1 MKCQECQ
8 LACYDLLDRRLC
20 AKDEREVL
28 AHIER
33 CPSCRAFLET
43 EGERMRAW
51 PRLLSLATRKAA
63 LPPDAAER
71 VAHALEVSRGKG
83 SLSEKEGWW
92 QRRST
97 RRAGRWLALAASVL
111 VLASLGVTASLLRDR
126 SSGAA
131 ENAAERAVP
140 SVRLVSQKNVQ
151 GLDVPETLPG
161 VLRLTSGA
169 VVVRLRTGVELT
181 LVGPAKVDVRDSM
194 HVYLGGGQ
202 LLADVPHWATG
213 FTVRTRELEVYDLG
227 TVFCVQVNERASD
240 VFVLKGSVQV
250 NEAGAWELDHE
261 VSGAGVGVCVAGEGV
276 RTVKGEVPV
285 RFETAGERARKLFA
299 EIGGDSPRLC
309 PRRVFAAV
317 QEIGALWEER
327 YRPRSRLLAEE
338 KPKGMGLQAG
348 RQTAGASATN
358 TSGAISLVAP
368 TGMSSAGLAA
378 EDLFY
383 SSSGGRF
390 AWDAA
395 TNWFIYGA
403 RGLVGRL
410 PNGDDTVAINAATLA
425 AENGGALVVGKGV
438 RAECLSF
445 ASGYLNYPGTACLRL
460 EGGSLTSRT
469 AAVIG
474 LNYPGLAVLE
484 SGSLFCGTDLFIGG
498 YGPRGRGVVTNTG
511 ATVSALRLHVGHEAD
526 TFGRLVHRG
535 GNLDCRP
542 TDKRSSLQVGFN
554 GGAGE
559 FEAGADF
566 GVYVMGIGNRKTL
579 ADPLGM
585 GTVTVANGA
594 TGVVSHLLRIRNG
607 SLLMK
612 GGTIRLENI
621 SATPTN
627 LFVRQDADGA
637 AQIRGWGRFACSD
650 AGKTLRMI
658 HNGVIVA
665 DGEGQ
670 ERDLDFNRIAVVNH
684 DLPNGE
690 AGTHG
695 WYAVNKGRV
704 VYPRTRLTFPA
715 DRSVSCCVGDLYTQ
729 TLPELVNSVGLTLAV
744 DTPEVRYLRG
754 GFCASDRRD
763 IPPGLPDN
771 LRPIGFWFAGVYGDK
786 AALSKA
792 SFSNVS
798 LTFRYDH
805 TKLKPT
811 DSGVLLYR
819 HDGRDWVKV
828 GESAPDSTRLI
839 STETSL
845 PALASGDYNIG
856 WFAVLAAER
865 KGTVLSIF

>member
-1 MKCQECQ
+1 MKCQDCQ

-28 AHIER
+28 AHIEG
-33 CPSCRAFLET
+33 CPGCRAFLEA

-51 PRLLSLATRKAA
+51 PRLLSLATRNAA

-83 SLSEKEGWW
+83 LLNEGAAWRPR
-92 QRRST
+92 QGF

-111 VLASLGVTASLLRDR
+111 VLASLGVTAARMRERL
-126 SSGAA
+126 GAA
-131 ENAAERAVP
+131 AGRAEERAVP
-140 SVRLVSQKNVQ
+140 AVRLVDQKNVK
-151 GLDVPETLPG
+151 GLDVPEALPG
-161 VLRLTSGA
+161 VLGLESGS
-169 VVVRLRTGVELT
+169 VVVRLETGVELT
-181 LVGPAKVDVRDSM
+181 LVGPAKVDVRDGM
-194 HVYLGGGQ
+194 HVYLGEGQ
-202 LLADVPHWATG
+202 LLANVPHWATG

-250 NEAGAWELDHE
+250 NEAGSWGLDHE

-276 RTVKGEVPV
+276 RTLKGEVPE
-285 RFETAGERARKLFA
+285 RFETSGERARRLFA

-309 PRRVFAAV
+309 PRRVFAAA
-317 QEIGALWEER
+317 QEIGDLWEER
-327 YRPRSRLLAEE
+327 YRLRAKLVAEE
-338 KPKGMGLQAG
+338 KPKGKGPQAS
-348 RQTAGASATN
+348 RQTAGAPATN
-358 TSGAISLVAP
+358 TNGAVSLVAP
-368 TGMSSAGLAA
+368 TGMASAGLAA

-410 PNGDDTVAINAATLA
+410 PNGNDTVAINAATLA
-425 AENGGALVVGKGV
+425 AENGGALVVGGGV

-469 AAVIG
+469 ATVIG
-474 LNYPGLAVLE
+474 LNYPGLAVLQ

-498 YGPRGRGVVTNTG
+498 YGPGGRGVVTNTG
-511 ATVSALRLHVGHEAD
+511 AAVSALRLHVGHEAG

-535 GNLDCRP
+535 GKLNCRP
-542 TDKRSSLQVGFN
+542 ADKRSSLQVGFN
-554 GGAGE
+554 GGVGE
-559 FEAGADF
+559 FEAAADF
-566 GVYVMGIGNRKTL
+566 GVYVMGIGNRTTS

-585 GTVTVANGA
+585 GSVTVAAGA
-594 TGVVSHLLRIRNG
+594 TGVVNHLLRIRNG
-607 SLLMK
+607 NLFMR
-612 GGTIRLENI
+612 GGTIRLENA

-637 AQIRGWGRFACSD
+637 ARIRGWGRFACSGAD
-650 AGKTLRMI
+650 KTLRMI
-658 HNGVIVA
+658 NNGVIAA

-670 ERDLDFNRIAVVNH
+670 ERDLDFTRIAVVNH
-684 DLPNGE
+684 DLLDG
-690 AGTHG
+690 ADGTNG
-695 WYAVNKGRV
+695 WYAVNRGRV
-704 VYPRTRLTFPA
+704 LYPRTRLVFPA
-715 DRSVSCCVGDLYTQ
+715 ARSVPCCVGDLFSKTV
-729 TLPELVNSVGLTLAV
+729 PELVNSVGLTLAV
-744 DTPEVRYLRG
+744 DTPAICYLRG

-763 IPPGLPDN
+763 IPAGLPDN
-771 LRPIGFWFAGVYGDK
+771 LRPIGFWCVGVYGDK

-792 SFSNVS
+792 SFSGVS

-805 TKLKPT
+805 AKLKPT
-811 DSGVLLYR
+811 DSGVLLFR

-828 GESAPDSTRLI
+828 GESAPDSGRLI
-839 STETSL
+839 STETPL
-845 PALASGDYNIG
+845 PELASGDYNIG

-865 KGTVLSIF
+865 KGTVLSIN